1 MPKPTRRSPFSFLRS
16 VKSFFVSSQPADS
29 FVPALPHLNHSTT
42 QVPSPKSFVNRV
54 FRKSP
59 PRPHPLCSHTPHSFF
74 DDGDDLVD
82 NILDQRLLSRSRLS
96 VSRLTD
102 SRRTA
107 YSTSRLS
114 SAFAHT
120 SPDLS
125 SFPSAVPSSCSI
137 AEQRDILRSDSKTDL
152 VSEFSQIQFII

>member
-1 MPKPTRRSPFSFLRS
+1 MPKPTRRSPLSFLRS
-16 VKSFFVSSQPADS
+16 VKSFFLSSQPADS
-29 FVPALPHLNHSTT
+29 FVPADHPTT
-42 QVPSPKSFVNRV
+42 QLPKSFLNRV
-54 FRKSP
+54 FRKPP
-59 PRPHPLCSHTPHSFF
+59 PRPHPLCSHTQHSFF

-82 NILDQRLLSRSRLS
+82 HLLDQRVLSRSRLS

-102 SRRTA
+102 SGRNA

-125 SFPSAVPSSCSI
+125 SFSSAAPSWCSI
-137 AEQRDILRSDSKTDL
+137 AEQRDTPRSDSRTDL
-152 VSEFSQIQFII
+152 VSEFSQIHFLI